1 MKNEDKAPSQIGI
14 FDIPRS
20 AAHPDDKVLKVFNKL
35 KRKADQKETN
45 SSFLLAQVTPLREIQ
60 PNIQELGYRA
70 MNSYRV
76 GPEVVKT
83 ESGFEVVS
91 NQFGRPRCIVDG

>member
-1 MKNEDKAPSQIGI
+1 MKDEEKAPSQMGL

-35 KRKADQKETN
+35 KRRAD
-45 SSFLLAQVTPLREIQ
+45 STPSVSGPTDDDTQMRDLD
-60 PNIQELGYRA
+60 PNIAELQQGS

-76 GPEVVKT
+76 GPDVIKT
-83 ESGFEVVS
+83 DTGFEVV
-91 NQFGRPRCIVDG
+91 